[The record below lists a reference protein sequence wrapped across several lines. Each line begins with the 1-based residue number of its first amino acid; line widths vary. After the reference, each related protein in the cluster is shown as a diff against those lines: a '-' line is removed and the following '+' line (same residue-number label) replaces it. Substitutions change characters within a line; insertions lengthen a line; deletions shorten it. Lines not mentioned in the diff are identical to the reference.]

1 MSLIEITA
9 GVAFA
14 GCLVAVGL
22 SAILGFQVFLYFR
35 IFASDKLTYKIL
47 VGWIWAIDATHT
59 VLLCITI
66 WTYLVVN
73 FGNYAALAKITST
86 AAGTILMT
94 VVTAF
99 SVNGFYGWRL
109 YKMSKCNWW
118 LVLPIAFLS
127 LGQLALG
134 LMNTIV
140 CMKTAQI
147 SSVSSRFRIT
157 FLMNLSVSVAIDTT
171 ISVARYFYMRK
182 MKLKGLSPT
191 QEIVDGI
198 VLFTI
203 NDGVATCAVSIA
215 SFVSILLIND
225 NFIFMSLYFII
236 SKLYSNSVLAT
247 LNLRNWYRHK
257 YPRNR
262 PLGLSM
268 IESDESEVRFREP
281 PSSILSHLR
290 VGDLARKHL
299 HPGNSEGKDKPVE
312 VYLERQVES
321 DIGDSDF
328 STVDKL
334 DGRALE
340 TD

>member
-47 VGWIWAIDATHT
+47 VGWIWAIDAIHT
-59 VLLCITI
+59 VLHCITV

-73 FGNYAALAKITST
+73 FGNYAALIKIPST
-86 AAGTILMT
+86 AA
-94 VVTAF
+94 
-99 SVNGFYGWRL
+99 
-109 YKMSKCNWW
+109 
-118 LVLPIAFLS
+118 AFLS
-127 LGQLALG
+127 VGQLALG
-134 LMNTIV
+134 LGMISVIFYEKFMNTEYKAV
-140 CMKTAQI
+140 NTTAFMKVDQI
-147 SSVSSRFRIT
+147 SSISAKLKIT
-157 FLMNLSVSVAIDTT
+157 FLLNLNVSVAMDTT
-171 ISVARYFYMRK
+171 ISIARYYYMQK

-215 SFVSILLIND
+215 SFITFLAISD
-225 NFIFMSLYFII
+225 SFISMSLYFIM

-290 VGDLARKHL
+290 VGDFARKHL
-299 HPGNSEGKDKPVE
+299 HPGNSEGKDKACIFKFLPVE
-312 VYLERQVES
+312 VYLEHRVES
-321 DIGDSDF
+321 DIGNLDF
-328 STVDKL
+328 STVDKP
-334 DGRALE
+334 DGKALE

>member
-73 FGNYAALAKITST
+73 FGNYAALAKITS
-86 AAGTILMT
+86 
-94 VVTAF
+94 
-99 SVNGFYGWRL
+99 FYGWRL
-109 YKMSKCNWW
+109 YKSNHELLSKPNKCIDLVSVSKCNWW
-118 LVLPIAFLS
+118 LVLPIVNWHEDSPDFE
-127 LGQLALG
+127 
-134 LMNTIV
+134 
-140 CMKTAQI
+140 
-147 SSVSSRFRIT
+147 RI
-157 FLMNLSVSVAIDTT
+157 FQVPNTT

-203 NDGVATCAVSIA
+203 NDGVATCHHISSSAVSIA
-215 SFVSILLIND
+215 SFVSSLLIND
-225 NFIFMSLYFII
+225 NFIFMSLYFIT
-236 SKLYSNSVLAT
+236 SKLNSNSVLAT

-281 PSSILSHLR
+281 PSSIVPHLR
-290 VGDLARKHL
+290 VGDFARKHL

-312 VYLERQVES
+312 VYLEHQVES
-321 DIGDSDF
+321 DIGDLDF
-328 STVDKL
+328 STVDKP
-334 DGRALE
+334 DGKAFE
-340 TD
+340 TDQRKSTGSI